1 MRQSQII
8 GRLGEEL
15 ATQYLEKKGLKILE
29 RNFRCRQ
36 GEIDIIGKENEELVF
51 IEVKTRTNQKY
62 GTPIESVT
70 PIKRKHMN
78 RAIEFYLYTKQL
90 TNEQVRIDVMEVYI
104 ENQEK
109 KTYKI
114 NHIQNII

>member
-1 MRQSQII
+1 MSQNQTI
-8 GRLGEEL
+8 GKLGEEL
-15 ATQYLEKKGLKILE
+15 ATQYLKKKGVKIIE

-36 GEIDIIGKENEELVF
+36 GEIDIIGKESEELVF

-62 GTPIESVT
+62 GKPVEAVNL
-70 PIKRKHMN
+70 IKRKHMN

-90 TNEQVRIDVMEVYI
+90 TKERVRIDIMEVYLDNL
-104 ENQEK
+104 EEK
-109 KTYKI
+109 KYRI